1 MPVQLSALTT
11 QWAGLYS
18 GHAVLR
24 TMVIFLH
31 VGGLVGAGGCAIA
44 ADRATLLS
52 SSSHEAERRR
62 QVEAIAGTHRVVI
75 AGLVLIGISG
85 LLMLAADL
93 ETFLYSR
100 VFWIKMGLIVLLL
113 VNGAVLTAAERRAS
127 GGDQHAWGRLRM
139 TAITSLALWLM
150 ITLAGVG
157 LTNVG

>member
-1 MPVQLSALTT
+1 MPAQLSALVT

-24 TMVIFLH
+24 TMVIFAH

-75 AGLVLIGISG
+75 AGLALIGVSG

-113 VNGAVLTAAERRAS
+113 VNGAVLTSAERRAS
-127 GGDQHAWGRLRM
+127 GGLCRPPHPPGHAGRR
-139 TAITSLALWLM
+139 
-150 ITLAGVG
+150 AGRWM
-157 LTNVG
+157 